1 MLQLNPEAWWEH
13 LTSQLSWP
21 GALLLVTRVCPPV
34 KGLVIVFLVL
44 LKWKV
49 AAILENGCGVALG
62 KIMLYDFREVG
73 DGRLVKWEGR
83 KFGRVI
89 RWQDREDGRVVRWEG
104 ERFLVL
110 FKKGGRRV
118 SLIFYLLVSGV
129 NQHFIFL
136 LLMLIKGTKRWSD
149 LNKGMKGMGWRF
161 TSVPSGIEIH
171 SLDCLWVV
179 KSIVG
184 CESVWNS

>member
-149 LNKGMKGMGWRF
+149 LNQGNEGNGLKIYFRAFRNRNTLLRLSM
-161 TSVPSGIEIH
+161 S
-171 SLDCLWVV
+171 C
-179 KSIVG
+179 
-184 CESVWNS
+184 